1 MNYPLLVSLCFLPL
15 AIILIVTKIYLWM
28 SSSAA
33 EVKYVKEDAKRPH
46 GPYLADAYEDIDA
59 KEEADENWGDNSQS
73 NQ

>member
-15 AIILIVTKIYLWM
+15 AIIFIVTKISLWM

-46 GPYLADAYEDIDA
+46 GPYMADAYADIDEE
-59 KEEADENWGDNSQS
+59 KESDKDW
-73 NQ
+73 

>member
-33 EVKYVKEDAKRPH
+33 EIKYVKEDAKLPR
-46 GPYLADAYEDIDA
+46 GPFLTNVYDDID
-59 KEEADENWGDNSQS
+59 KENEADGNW
-73 NQ
+73 

>member
-15 AIILIVTKIYLWM
+15 AIIFIVTKISLWM

-46 GPYLADAYEDIDA
+46 GPFLTDVYEDTDP
-59 KEEADENWGDNSQS
+59 ENEYDGYW
-73 NQ
+73 